1 MSFRPPKIIDP
12 KTPKLK
18 MSEENQNIQV
28 FVRCRPLNASEK
40 KSGIELIP
48 ERRTIKYLPQNRNYT
63 FDNVFDSKTKQ
74 INVYRSVVEPLVDQ
88 VIEGYNCTVFAYGQ
102 TGTGKTYT
110 MVGHRSEI
118 DLSWDEDPTS
128 GMVPRAIDQLIDS
141 LQNQGAEYTIRV
153 SFLEL
158 YNEDAYDL
166 LSPLC
171 DNNKLRIYNDSER
184 KGSVII
190 SGLVELVV
198 QTKKEIFEILERG
211 TLKRQTAPTLMN
223 ACSSRSHSIFSI
235 TVHIK
240 EFTYEGEEV
249 VKMGKLNLVD
259 LAGSENIGRSGAV
272 EERFREASNINKS
285 LLTLGRVITLLV
297 EKSSHIP
304 YRDSKL
310 TRLLQD
316 SLGGKT
322 KTSIIATISPG
333 SNDLED
339 TISTL
344 DYAQRAKKITN
355 KPEINLKMSTKT
367 LISEYAIEIDKLR
380 RDLDAARDKKGIY
393 VDAKNYSQMESTLKQ
408 QEQDIEVKEMKIGI
422 LQNEVEKWN
431 QLFSEASTNL
441 ETKNNELEQLNE
453 KLKLLV
459 DDLNQTRSSLELIK
473 TKVEEQKILVESHQL
488 TEKKLHTQAKSIINV
503 TDKCVNDNQA
513 LFRKVDTLSSLEN
526 KNIGSFNE
534 FMNGFFK
541 RTNEMDDFNSL
552 LFDTFKECIQNVKQ
566 LIIDNMAS
574 TTQKSDELSSSINQ
588 VNETV
593 SSSTTELINLFQ
605 QDLTINDSVNSI
617 KNIMNKLKDEISN
630 EISSSNATRLI
641 KQNKSKAMNDSLINE
656 NIQHR
661 SELENI
667 LMNEIIRLE
676 ETSKLS
682 ASILKSDKSEFVEKI
697 KEKADQFQKQQKE
710 INRLQREN
718 DNLRNYI
725 SDFENKFKDFMTAK
739 ETFVK
744 NCLTSITDNSLTTNR
759 LSSDL
764 KEFHLSDNKYLNS
777 LSLKSDDKL
786 AKIVKENAETS
797 SVLSGIDKL
806 AHSACQNNIN
816 RLAEYQDNQT
826 KIEADY
832 QVLSQSLFAKLEQTT
847 KLVDTKLTTDVN
859 DELVKSCASK
869 TTFVDNLKAKTSQF
883 VSQSKSLIAAH
894 VENISTNNVSI
905 KEECESKLE
914 EYSAYKSSQN
924 HKFQEYIN
932 NCNKFRT
939 QGFRTY
945 ETTGETPSK
954 CIYTY
959 PRTLAAT
966 SPHDKILARFRAKY
980 ANQNHNDIN
989 NRSKILE
996 EQSISIFNESEL
1008 EDQQFGDENDFL
1020 ALQKTFTIT
1029 EEKISTNGIIKDKNE
1044 RKLLKDK
1051 N

>member
-1 MSFRPPKIIDP
+1 
-12 KTPKLK
+12 
-18 MSEENQNIQV
+18 
-28 FVRCRPLNASEK
+28 
-40 KSGIELIP
+40 
-48 ERRTIKYLPQNRNYT
+48 
-63 FDNVFDSKTKQ
+63 
-74 INVYRSVVEPLVDQ
+74 
-88 VIEGYNCTVFAYGQ
+88 
-102 TGTGKTYT
+102 
-110 MVGHRSEI
+110 
-118 DLSWDEDPTS
+118 
-128 GMVPRAIDQLIDS
+128 
-141 LQNQGAEYTIRV
+141 
-153 SFLEL
+153 
-158 YNEDAYDL
+158 
-166 LSPLC
+166 
-171 DNNKLRIYNDSER
+171 
-184 KGSVII
+184 
-190 SGLVELVV
+190 
-198 QTKKEIFEILERG
+198 
-211 TLKRQTAPTLMN
+211 
-223 ACSSRSHSIFSI
+223 
-235 TVHIK
+235 
-240 EFTYEGEEV
+240 
-249 VKMGKLNLVD
+249 
-259 LAGSENIGRSGAV
+259 
-272 EERFREASNINKS
+272 
-285 LLTLGRVITLLV
+285 
-297 EKSSHIP
+297 
-304 YRDSKL
+304 
-310 TRLLQD
+310 
-316 SLGGKT
+316 
-322 KTSIIATISPG
+322 
-333 SNDLED
+333 
-339 TISTL
+339 
-344 DYAQRAKKITN
+344 
-355 KPEINLKMSTKT
+355 
-367 LISEYAIEIDKLR
+367 
-380 RDLDAARDKKGIY
+380 
-393 VDAKNYSQMESTLKQ
+393 
-408 QEQDIEVKEMKIGI
+408 
-422 LQNEVEKWN
+422 
-431 QLFSEASTNL
+431 
-441 ETKNNELEQLNE
+441 
-453 KLKLLV
+453 
-459 DDLNQTRSSLELIK
+459 
-473 TKVEEQKILVESHQL
+473 
-488 TEKKLHTQAKSIINV
+488 
-503 TDKCVNDNQA
+503 
-513 LFRKVDTLSSLEN
+513 
-526 KNIGSFNE
+526 
-534 FMNGFFK
+534 
-541 RTNEMDDFNSL
+541 
-552 LFDTFKECIQNVKQ
+552 
-566 LIIDNMAS
+566 
-574 TTQKSDELSSSINQ
+574 
-588 VNETV
+588 
-593 SSSTTELINLFQ
+593 
-605 QDLTINDSVNSI
+605 
-617 KNIMNKLKDEISN
+617 
-630 EISSSNATRLI
+630 
-641 KQNKSKAMNDSLINE
+641 
-656 NIQHR
+656 
-661 SELENI
+661 
-667 LMNEIIRLE
+667 
-676 ETSKLS
+676 
-682 ASILKSDKSEFVEKI
+682 
-697 KEKADQFQKQQKE
+697 
-710 INRLQREN
+710 
-718 DNLRNYI
+718 
-725 SDFENKFKDFMTAK
+725 MTAK